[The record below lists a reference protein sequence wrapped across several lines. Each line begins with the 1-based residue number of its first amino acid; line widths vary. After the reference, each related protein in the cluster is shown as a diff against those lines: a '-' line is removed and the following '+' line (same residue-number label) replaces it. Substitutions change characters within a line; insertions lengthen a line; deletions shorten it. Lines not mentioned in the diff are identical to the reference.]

1 MTRTKTNK
9 LAIINFTLL
18 TERKVRN
25 DLKKRSVLQKLLG
38 APYIVWAAIF
48 IVVPLLI
55 VIYYSF
61 TDAEG
66 GFTLDNIKQLV
77 NYKDIFIISIEYSLI
92 ATVITLLISYPF
104 AYFMSRKGPAAQR
117 IMMMLIMLPMW
128 MNLLI
133 RTYSWMNILEK
144 NGVINNLLGMLGIA
158 PLKLIGTPGAVIFG
172 MIYNYIPYMILPIYT
187 VMSKIE
193 PSLLEAAED
202 LGSNGISKLRRVI
215 LPLSMPGVI
224 SGITMVFVPSV
235 STFYISQKLGG
246 KIMLVGDAIEK
257 QIQSLYNYNLGA
269 ALSLVLM
276 VLIIISMA
284 LMKRFSGDESDSI
297 IV

>member
-1 MTRTKTNK
+1 M
-9 LAIINFTLL
+9 
-18 TERKVRN
+18 
-25 DLKKRSVLQKLLG
+25 KKRTLAQRLLG
-38 APYIVWAAIF
+38 APYVVWAAIF

-55 VIYYSF
+55 VAYYSF
-61 TDAEG
+61 TDASG
-66 GFTLDNIKQLV
+66 QFTLDNIKALAG
-77 NYKDIFIISIEYSLI
+77 YKEVFLISIEYSLI

-104 AYFMSRKGPAAQR
+104 AYFMSRRSPVTQR
-117 IMMMLIMLPMW
+117 IMMMLVMLPMW

-144 NGVINNLLGMLGIA
+144 NGIINNILASFGME
-158 PLKLIGTPGAVIFG
+158 PLKMIGTPGAVIFG

-187 VMSKIE
+187 VMSKID
-193 PSLLEAAED
+193 PSVLEAAED
-202 LGSNGISKLRRVI
+202 LGSNSLSKLRRII
-215 LPLSMPGVI
+215 LPLSMPGVV
-224 SGITMVFVPSV
+224 SGFTMVFVPSV

-276 VLIIISMA
+276 VLILLSMA
-284 LMKRFSGDESDSI
+284 LMKRFAGDGDDNLY
-297 IV
+297 V

>member
-1 MTRTKTNK
+1 M
-9 LAIINFTLL
+9 
-18 TERKVRN
+18 
-25 DLKKRSVLQKLLG
+25 KKRSLLQRLLG
-38 APYIVWAAIF
+38 APYILWAVIF
-48 IVVPLLI
+48 IIIPLLI
-55 VIYYSF
+55 VVYYSF
-61 TDAEG
+61 TDSSG
-66 GFTLDNIKQLV
+66 NFTLENIKNLAD
-77 NYKDIFIISIEYSLI
+77 YKEVFWISIEYSLI
-92 ATVITLLISYPF
+92 ATVITLIISYPF
-104 AYFMSRKGPAAQR
+104 AYLMSRKREHTQR
-117 IMMMLIMLPMW
+117 IMMMLVMLPMW

-144 NGVINNLLGMLGIA
+144 NGIINNLLGMLGME

-187 VMSKIE
+187 VMAKIE
-193 PSLLEAAED
+193 QSTLEAAED
-202 LGSNGISKLRRVI
+202 LGSNSLSKLRRII
-215 LPLSMPGVI
+215 LPLSMPGVV
-224 SGITMVFVPSV
+224 SGFTMVFVPSV

-276 VLIIISMA
+276 ILILISMA
-284 LMKRFSGDESDSI
+284 LMKKFAGSESDNL

>member
-1 MTRTKTNK
+1 MKKR
-9 LAIINFTLL
+9 TLL
-18 TERKVRN
+18 QRI
-25 DLKKRSVLQKLLG
+25 LG
-38 APYIVWAAIF
+38 APYILWAIIF
-48 IVVPLLI
+48 IIVPLII
-55 VIYYSF
+55 VVYYSF
-61 TDAEG
+61 TDSNG
-66 GFTLDNIKQLV
+66 SFTLDNIKGLAG
-77 NYKDIFIISIEYSLI
+77 YKEIFLISIEYSLI

-104 AYFMSRKGPAAQR
+104 AYIMSRKRESTQR
-117 IMMMLIMLPMW
+117 IMMMLVMLPMW

-144 NGVINNLLGMLGIA
+144 NGIINNILGLFGIE
-158 PLKLIGTPGAVIFG
+158 PLKMIGTPGAVIFG
-172 MIYNYIPYMILPIYT
+172 MIYNYIPYMILPIYS
-187 VMSKIE
+187 VMAKIE

-202 LGSNGISKLRRVI
+202 LGSNGLSKLRRII
-215 LPLSMPGVI
+215 LPLSMPGVV
-224 SGITMVFVPSV
+224 SGFTMVFVPSV

-276 VLIIISMA
+276 VLILLSMA
-284 LMKRFSGDESDSI
+284 IMKKFAGDSGDNI